1 MTYEEALALIGT
13 KAADLPVEPIVIREA
28 PRQIVNF
35 APGTDAG
42 NFYEGA
48 ILRRAEA
55 ILFE

>member
-1 MTYEEALALIGT
+1 MVLGQPDEDPHQTRARPAPPRGSN
-13 KAADLPVEPIVIREA
+13 
-28 PRQIVNF
+28 PRQIVNV

-48 ILRRAEA
+48 LLRRAET

>member
-1 MTYEEALALIGT
+1 MTYEDALALIGT
-13 KAADLPVEPIVIREA
+13 KSADLPVEPLVIREA
-28 PRQIVNF
+28 PRQIVNV

-48 ILRRAEA
+48 LLRRAET